1 MKKSDIKLVISLLV
15 FLTIWILWF
24 NFSWS
29 ISLNVFMKNQLASR
43 FIIIFLSL
51 VLASAVLYR
60 AIRNG
65 NLYKGNWNAIWKGY
79 TALVLMF
86 VMMLWHAPEVFV
98 YLTSNVS
105 VSHAVEFEIT
115 HPGPKN
121 GKHSHCQ
128 AGIIYYDDF
137 LLRKIELCA
146 NNADVNMDA
155 EHVYIERKIS
165 HYGVSIR
172 LVRFVR

>member
-1 MKKSDIKLVISLLV
+1 
-15 FLTIWILWF
+15 
-24 NFSWS
+24 
-29 ISLNVFMKNQLASR
+29 MKNQLASR
-43 FIIIFLSL
+43 FIIIFISL

-65 NLYKGNWNAIWKGY
+65 NLSKGHLSAIWKGY

-86 VMMLWHAPEVFV
+86 VMILWHAPEVFV
-98 YLTSNVS
+98 YLTSNIP
-105 VSHAVEFEIT
+105 VSHTVEFEIT

-128 AGIIYYDDF
+128 AGIIYYDDV

-146 NNADVNMDA
+146 NNTNINMDA
-155 EHVYIERKIS
+155 EYVYIERKIS
-165 HYGVSIR
+165 RYGISIQLVS
-172 LVRFVR
+172 FVR